1 MDHLYNLELID
12 FSRHSLNHIAFVDS
26 HFIHV
31 PMYPNELSITLA
43 LWTSSTTTTRLDKI
57 KAKPFISKNTKL
69 FRNIISSLGLSSFFK
84 VKSLSN
90 LDFYPIEGGF
100 KLIPDRRLTEYS
112 RGPIEHRIQTIFSI
126 LQSIFGSTIFD
137 LIDLHSI
144 VLQDL
149 KDNPSTQVRLRAS
162 SIHYGMKY
170 LFLFLLPICILV
182 NNTPILP
189 LTRYLIVSISL
200 NFLHFPYHVY
210 LFYTSFSEYI
220 LCFCFSSSYHFLV
233 IYTSENRYIL
243 AHLFIFGLADGLGP
257 DYLTLERNQFQFS
270 EDPLDNTT
278 SHFVMF
284 FIHFWPILVRNWAL
298 ACLESISYV
307 AFFLFTGIYIF
318 LRQTS
323 DFLVGFYIW
332 LPCLCCYF
340 IN

>member
-1 MDHLYNLELID
+1 MALQNLVDQLLCLSDVIEDKRSFHFAAHQHLLSASKSTNFLSEIVLANLVKPNFFNQEHYPHPSFPIFRNPSFELVANCWIPYSDKGLEISTKSLHHHGDMLLSTITIFGAGYNHWLFKPCSISSDVDHLYNLELID

-149 KDNPSTQVRLRAS
+149 KDNPSQLKFALELLQSLRDE
-162 SIHYGMKY
+162 I
-170 LFLFLLPICILV
+170 PIP
-182 NNTPILP
+182 PILTP
-189 LTRYLIVSISL
+189 DLHIGKQYSNFTTHQVFNSL
-200 NFLHFPYHVY
+200 NKP
-210 LFYTSFSEYI
+210 
-220 LCFCFSSSYHFLV
+220 
-233 IYTSENRYIL
+233 
-243 AHLFIFGLADGLGP
+243 
-257 DYLTLERNQFQFS
+257 
-270 EDPLDNTT
+270 
-278 SHFVMF
+278 
-284 FIHFWPILVRNWAL
+284 
-298 ACLESISYV
+298 
-307 AFFLFTGIYIF
+307 
-318 LRQTS
+318 
-323 DFLVGFYIW
+323 
-332 LPCLCCYF
+332 
-340 IN
+340 